1 MPFATMSEIQPKPI
15 KVSLGPPPITEAA
28 ADMEW
33 QRPSQMSY
41 YYAEVPSSL
50 LGLADMGNLGMLSD
64 YELDRLDKL
73 PKSLVKLLALEAE
86 DPSFVTGYLI
96 PALHTHNPYKK
107 ITDDIA
113 EELYRDEMGMGDLG
127 KSFFKRI
134 GSAIKRTVKKVVID
148 PHKRVFEAAKRIE
161 KKVVRQVERSW
172 RKYGAIVVTVLG
184 AALAPFTGGASVAA
198 AAVIVAADTMYK
210 KKKAAEEA
218 KKYARAEARQL
229 QAEADAQERE
239 IARQVDQFYN
249 DNKAWFLQYDLGP
262 EKWAK
267 LTLQQKIDFINA
279 GANGTLPP
287 GMGPAQTPNE
297 PVSNTTPTSTMPPG
311 TITPPTG
318 VPPTSMMPV
327 TQGPVMDRP
336 SGSSSGPADG
346 ATYSS
351 GGAQYGP
358 PPPAPGGYGYPQEG
372 PQDAPATASD
382 GAPAGSYELLVEG
395 QSVGQYTNLTAAT
408 KDALANT
415 SRGDRFEVLF
425 NGKTTGLR
433 IRTSTGSVEAPAGQE
448 DRIRMMDHAQVVS
461 IVDQAEGQ
469 SGSSSGG
476 IPWGLLAIGAGG
488 ILALTGSK

>member
-1 MPFATMSEIQPKPI
+1 MPFATMNDVQPRPI
-15 KVSLGPPPITEAA
+15 KVRLGPPPITEAA
-28 ADMEW
+28 AEMEW

-41 YYAEVPSSL
+41 YYSETPSA
-50 LGLADMGNLGMLSD
+50 LGAMADLGNLGMLSD
-64 YELDRLDKL
+64 YELDRLDRL

-86 DPSFVTGYLI
+86 DPEFVTGYLI
-96 PALHTHNPYKK
+96 PALHARDPYRK

-113 EELYRDEMGMGDLG
+113 TQLYNEEMGMGDLG
-127 KSFFKRI
+127 KSFFKRV

-161 KKVVRQVERSW
+161 KKVVRGIERGW
-172 RKYGAIVVTVLG
+172 KKYGSIIVTVLG

-210 KKKAAEEA
+210 KKKAADAA
-218 KKYARAEARQL
+218 KAAARADARAL

-239 IARQVDQFYN
+239 LQAQVDKFYH

-287 GMGPAQTPNE
+287 GMTAVQPSE
-297 PVSNTTPTSTMPPG
+297 PVSSTTPTSTMPPG
-311 TITPPTG
+311 AITPPTG
-318 VPPTSMMPV
+318 VPPTSTMPV

-336 SGSSSGPADG
+336 SGSSTGPADG

-358 PPPAPGGYGYPQEG
+358 PPPAPGGYVQEG
-372 PQDAPATASD
+372 PQDAPAPATASD
-382 GAPAGSYELLVEG
+382 GAPAGSYELIVEG
-395 QSVGQYTNLTAAT
+395 QTVGQYTNLTAAT

-433 IRTSTGSVEAPAGQE
+433 IRTSAGSVEAPPGQE
-448 DRIRMMDHAQVVS
+448 DRIRMMDHAQVVAV
-461 IVDQAEGQ
+461 VDQAEGQ
-469 SGSSSGG
+469 SSSSSGG